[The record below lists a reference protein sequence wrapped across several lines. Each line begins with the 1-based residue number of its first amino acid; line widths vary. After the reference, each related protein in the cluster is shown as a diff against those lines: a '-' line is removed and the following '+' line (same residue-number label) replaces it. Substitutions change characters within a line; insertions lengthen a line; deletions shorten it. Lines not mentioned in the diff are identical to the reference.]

1 MEKRNFL
8 EIHRACAY
16 IRYSSD
22 NQRDESLEAQI
33 RAIKEFGSI
42 NGYEIVKIYQDKAK
56 SATTDRR
63 PGFQQMIKDSAS
75 DIFDVV
81 IVHKLDRF
89 SRDKYD
95 SAQYKRKLKQ
105 NGVKLISVTE
115 RLDESPEAVILESVI
130 EGMAEYY
137 SKNLAREVMKGM
149 KETAYQA
156 RHTGGIPPLGYDVN
170 EDKKYVINEKEAESV
185 RLIFEMYTSRYTL
198 SQMVDEL
205 NSRGFRTKAGAIF
218 KSNSINSILTN
229 EKYTGVYIF
238 NKSAKK
244 DAYGRRNSHLQKD
257 PSEIIR
263 IEGGIPQIVDKAIYE
278 KAQEILRSRK
288 KSKAVNKAKESYL
301 LSGIIRCGECGYA
314 MYGNRRQ
321 AKSKPLY
328 VSYRCGCR
336 KRTSSNV
343 CNNKEIRKEY
353 IEEYVLTELESRIF
367 NDKAIPVLVEG
378 INENL
383 KKQSQGE
390 EDKRGVIEKELKEIK
405 KQIDNIV
412 IAITNGFIQEEF
424 KVKMENLKE
433 RKIYLEGKLVDIEAS
448 QSVTKV
454 TEEDIRRLLTGF
466 KEYVVTKNIPECKN
480 FIQDF
485 VKEVAVF
492 KTHVEVVFNVGFN
505 FITDDSFIE
514 YKSNKSRIELYKFM
528 INE

>member
-1 MEKRNFL
+1 MKKRDFL

-33 RAIKEFGSI
+33 RAIKEFASI

-63 PGFQQMIKDSAS
+63 PGFQQMIKDSTS
-75 DIFDVV
+75 NIFDVV

-115 RLDESPEAVILESVI
+115 NLDGSPESVILESVI

-263 IEGGIPQIVDKAIYE
+263 IEGGIPQIVDKTIYE

-485 VKEVAVF
+485 VKEVIVY
-492 KTHVEVVFNVGFN
+492 KTHVEVVFNVGFSMSRNDKLISINIKTSRHKISN
-505 FITDDSFIE
+505 FII
-514 YKSNKSRIELYKFM
+514 K
-528 INE
+528 